1 MKNVKVAVWGFGAM
15 GSGIVRALLTKKG
28 VDIVGVCDLHP
39 QRVGKSIFE
48 VLDVARG
55 DRADVVVTPDI
66 DEAVRAGQ
74 CDICVIATDSFTA
87 KVCDKV
93 LRIVEKGV
101 NVVTTAEEMAYPK
114 ANEPELAAKMDA
126 AARAHGVSV
135 LGTGVN
141 PGLIMDILALCLSG
155 GMTDVEFVQCRRV
168 NSLSPFGPAVMEEQG
183 VGLPVAE
190 FEKRVAEGSM
200 AGHVGFKE
208 SVYMMDE
215 ALGLGVDHFEQQ
227 MKPIVTDVDRRSPY
241 GFAKAG
247 DVAGVNMTGQGSR
260 DGKVV
265 IDMIHPQ
272 QIEPELGGT
281 HTGDYIVLKGSPDIS
296 MEIRPEVD
304 GGIGTIAMCIN
315 MIPHVINAR
324 PGLRTMIDLPVPHAI
339 MGDYRDL
346 IDEERKIV
354 K

>member
-1 MKNVKVAVWGFGAM
+1 MQNVKVAVWGFGAM
-15 GSGIVRALLTKKG
+15 GSGVVRALLTKKG
-28 VDIVGVCDLHP
+28 VDVVGVCDLHP
-39 QRVGKSIFE
+39 ARVGKSIFE
-48 VLDVARG
+48 VLGVERNG
-55 DRADVVVTPDI
+55 RADVIVNADI
-66 DEAVRAGQ
+66 DAVVPEKG

-87 KVCDKV
+87 KVYDKV
-93 LRIVEKGV
+93 VRIVKKGV
-101 NVVTTAEEMAYPK
+101 NVVTTAEEMSYPK
-114 ANEPELAAKMDA
+114 AGEPELTAKMDA
-126 AARAHGVSV
+126 VARENGVSI

-141 PGLIMDILALCLSG
+141 PGLIMDVLALCLSG
-155 GMTDVEFVQCRRV
+155 GMTDVEFVQCKRV

-190 FEKRVAEGSM
+190 FEARVKDGSM

-227 MKPIVTDVDRRSPY
+227 MKPIVTSVDRKSPY

-247 DVAGVNMTGQGSR
+247 DVAGVNMTGQGTR

-272 QIEPELGGT
+272 QIEPEMEGT

-346 IDEERKIV
+346 VDEERKIV